1 MGGGGS
7 ERTAKQNVGMMPIS
21 LGAATQL
28 RATNVMPLQTC
39 MMMWMEMTAGRAMQ
53 GQSMRKLGRF

>member
-1 MGGGGS
+1 M
-7 ERTAKQNVGMMPIS
+7 AKQNVGMMPIS